1 MVIDCSTRIRRGLAG
16 AAFSLLLLTTAASAQ
31 NAGAQSTAQE
41 YRLHAGDQ
49 IDISVWGEE
58 QLRRD
63 TIIRPDGRVSFP
75 LAGDVV
81 AAGRTVSDVRK
92 EIESRLKAYVSE
104 PVVTITIS
112 NLNGNR
118 VFVIGQVAHPGM
130 FTMNPELTVVQSLT
144 MAGGMTPF
152 AKPDDII
159 ILRGP
164 AGGAQKVMKFSFGE
178 VSRGRSLEQ
187 NIVLESGDVVIVP

>member
-1 MVIDCSTRIRRGLAG
+1 MAIDCSVRIRRGLAS
-16 AAFSLLLLTTAASAQ
+16 AAVALLLTTGASAQ
-31 NAGAQSTAQE
+31 NTGAQGTAQE

-49 IDISVWGEE
+49 IDISVWGED

-92 EIESRLKAYVSE
+92 EIESKLKAYISE
-104 PVVTITIS
+104 PVVTVTLS

-118 VFVIGQVAHPGM
+118 VFVIGQVTHPGV
-130 FTMNPELTVVQSLT
+130 FVMNPELTVLQALT

-152 AKPDDII
+152 AKVDDVI

-164 AGGAQKVMKFSFGE
+164 AGGAQKVTKFSFGE

-187 NIVLESGDVVIVP
+187 NMVLESGDVVIVP